1 MRFIIEFEGPIVD
14 VADVYYRLHRDI
26 ATELGWSRLDQSTF
40 WRITRREGRGANV
53 LPGAKPAKVKKY
65 HMRFA
70 ERLDS
75 DAAVEGYQP
84 QPAIDGALAA
94 LSRYGACT
102 TVTIGANAGA
112 RQRVLDRAN
121 LSSHFLRAQSLAVDP
136 RRRPGE
142 LRALAEGDER
152 TVVAGAS
159 EAVIR
164 AAAAADLFAVGITSG
179 PCTATRLHRAG
190 AAIVYNDLQEL
201 AASLSAGAEDMLRVG
216 LLPPP
221 LDR

>member
-53 LPGAKPAKVKKY
+53 LPGAKPAKVEKY
-65 HMRFA
+65 HMRLA
-70 ERLDS
+70 ECLES

-84 QPAIDGALAA
+84 QPAIDDALTTLA
-94 LSRYGACT
+94 RYGACT
-102 TVTIGANAGA
+102 TVTIGTNAGA
-112 RQRVLDRAN
+112 RRRVLDRAN
-121 LSSHFLRAQSLAVDP
+121 LSRHFLCAQSLHVDP

-152 TVVAGAS
+152 TVVAAAS
-159 EAVIR
+159 ETVIR
-164 AAAAADLFAVGITSG
+164 AAGGADLFTVGITSG

-190 AAIVYNDLQEL
+190 AAIVYNDLHKL
-201 AASLSAGAEDMLRVG
+201 AASLSAGAEDMIRVG

-221 LDR
+221 LDS